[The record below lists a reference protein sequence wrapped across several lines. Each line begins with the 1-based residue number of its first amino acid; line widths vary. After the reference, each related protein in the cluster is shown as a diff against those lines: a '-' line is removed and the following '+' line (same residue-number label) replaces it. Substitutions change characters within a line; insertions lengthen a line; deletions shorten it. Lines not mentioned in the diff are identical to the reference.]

1 MNDYELIYLAQE
13 ENEIAKE
20 LLYKKYAKI
29 INMLIYKK
37 YPKIKKLNIDTK
49 DMYSISLTALN
60 DAINFYNQNQNAT
73 FATYLTVVINNSI
86 NKYIKK
92 YSSKKEQCLNKALSL
107 DFVYSNQEFLNFI
120 LDYKNNPDYC
130 ISNQDEIKYLT
141 QKAQKN
147 LSIFE
152 YEVYLLL
159 LQNLNYRQIAK
170 LLGKNPKQI
179 DNAIQRIKNKL
190 KLIKLSWIFIE
201 LFKCLWYITIG
212 HESVFLNGGF

>member
-147 LSIFE
+147 LSVFE

-190 KLIKLSWIFIE
+190 KLIKLS
-201 LFKCLWYITIG
+201 
-212 HESVFLNGGF
+212 

>member
-92 YSSKKEQCLNKALSL
+92 YSSKKEQCINKALSL

-190 KLIKLSWIFIE
+190 KLIKLS
-201 LFKCLWYITIG
+201 
-212 HESVFLNGGF
+212 

>member
-1 MNDYELIYLAQE
+1 MLMNDYELIYLAQE

-92 YSSKKEQCLNKALSL
+92 YSSKKEQCINKALSL

-179 DNAIQRIKNKL
+179 DNAIQRIRRK
-190 KLIKLSWIFIE
+190 IKLLIYENKF
-201 LFKCLWYITIG
+201 
-212 HESVFLNGGF
+212 N

>member
-1 MNDYELIYLAQE
+1 MLMNDYELIYLAQE

-190 KLIKLSWIFIE
+190 KLIKLS
-201 LFKCLWYITIG
+201 
-212 HESVFLNGGF
+212 

>member
-37 YPKIKKLNIDTK
+37 YPKIKKLNIDIK

-92 YSSKKEQCLNKALSL
+92 YSSKKEQCINKALSL

-190 KLIKLSWIFIE
+190 KLIKLS
-201 LFKCLWYITIG
+201 
-212 HESVFLNGGF
+212 

>member
-37 YPKIKKLNIDTK
+37 YPKIKKLNIDIK

-92 YSSKKEQCLNKALSL
+92 YSSKKEQCINKALSL

-130 ISNQDEIKYLT
+130 ISNQDEIKCLT

-190 KLIKLSWIFIE
+190 KLIKLS
-201 LFKCLWYITIG
+201 
-212 HESVFLNGGF
+212 

>member
-37 YPKIKKLNIDTK
+37 YPKTKKLNIDTK

-92 YSSKKEQCLNKALSL
+92 YSSKKEQCINKALSL

-190 KLIKLSWIFIE
+190 KLIKLS
-201 LFKCLWYITIG
+201 
-212 HESVFLNGGF
+212 

>member
-92 YSSKKEQCLNKALSL
+92 YSSKKEQCINKALSL

-179 DNAIQRIKNKL
+179 DNAIQRMKIKIRNNL
-190 KLIKLSWIFIE
+190 Q
-201 LFKCLWYITIG
+201 
-212 HESVFLNGGF
+212 

>member
-1 MNDYELIYLAQE
+1 MLMNDYELIYLAQE

-92 YSSKKEQCLNKALSL
+92 YSSKKEQCINKALSL

-190 KLIKLSWIFIE
+190 KLIKLS
-201 LFKCLWYITIG
+201 
-212 HESVFLNGGF
+212 

>member
-1 MNDYELIYLAQE
+1 MLMNDYELIYLAQE

-92 YSSKKEQCLNKALSL
+92 YSSKKEQCINKALSL

-147 LSIFE
+147 LSVFE

-190 KLIKLSWIFIE
+190 KLIKLS
-201 LFKCLWYITIG
+201 
-212 HESVFLNGGF
+212 

>member
-37 YPKIKKLNIDTK
+37 YPKIKKLNIDIK

-92 YSSKKEQCLNKALSL
+92 YSSKKEQCINKALSL

-190 KLIKLSWIFIE
+190 KLSYYSQPNSTIIS
-201 LFKCLWYITIG
+201 LF
-212 HESVFLNGGF
+212 

>member
-37 YPKIKKLNIDTK
+37 YPKIKKLNIDIK

-92 YSSKKEQCLNKALSL
+92 YSSKKEQCINKALSL

-201 LFKCLWYITIG
+201 LF
-212 HESVFLNGGF
+212 

>member
-92 YSSKKEQCLNKALSL
+92 YSSKKEQCINKALSL

-120 LDYKNNPDYC
+120 LDYKNNADYC

-190 KLIKLSWIFIE
+190 KLIKLS
-201 LFKCLWYITIG
+201 
-212 HESVFLNGGF
+212 

>member
-20 LLYKKYAKI
+20 LLYKKCAKI

-92 YSSKKEQCLNKALSL
+92 YSSKKEQCINKALSL
-107 DFVYSNQEFLNFI
+107 DFVYSNQ
-120 LDYKNNPDYC
+120 
-130 ISNQDEIKYLT
+130 
-141 QKAQKN
+141 
-147 LSIFE
+147 
-152 YEVYLLL
+152 
-159 LQNLNYRQIAK
+159 
-170 LLGKNPKQI
+170 
-179 DNAIQRIKNKL
+179 
-190 KLIKLSWIFIE
+190 
-201 LFKCLWYITIG
+201 
-212 HESVFLNGGF
+212 

>member
-190 KLIKLSWIFIE
+190 KLIKLS
-201 LFKCLWYITIG
+201 
-212 HESVFLNGGF
+212 

>member
-190 KLIKLSWIFIE
+190 KLIKLSS
-201 LFKCLWYITIG
+201 G
-212 HESVFLNGGF
+212 

>member
-92 YSSKKEQCLNKALSL
+92 YSSKKEQCINKALSL

-190 KLIKLSWIFIE
+190 KLIKLSS
-201 LFKCLWYITIG
+201 G
-212 HESVFLNGGF
+212 

>member
-37 YPKIKKLNIDTK
+37 YPKIKKLNIDIK

-190 KLIKLSWIFIE
+190 KLIKLS
-201 LFKCLWYITIG
+201 
-212 HESVFLNGGF
+212 

>member
-73 FATYLTVVINNSI
+73 FSY
-86 NKYIKK
+86 
-92 YSSKKEQCLNKALSL
+92 
-107 DFVYSNQEFLNFI
+107 FI
-120 LDYKNNPDYC
+120 L
-130 ISNQDEIKYLT
+130 L
-141 QKAQKN
+141 
-147 LSIFE
+147 F
-152 YEVYLLL
+152 
-159 LQNLNYRQIAK
+159 LQ
-170 LLGKNPKQI
+170 
-179 DNAIQRIKNKL
+179 
-190 KLIKLSWIFIE
+190 
-201 LFKCLWYITIG
+201 
-212 HESVFLNGGF
+212 

>member
-190 KLIKLSWIFIE
+190 KLIRLS
-201 LFKCLWYITIG
+201 
-212 HESVFLNGGF
+212 

>member
-1 MNDYELIYLAQE
+1 MLMNDYELIYLAQE

-147 LSIFE
+147 LSVFE

-190 KLIKLSWIFIE
+190 KLIKLS
-201 LFKCLWYITIG
+201 
-212 HESVFLNGGF
+212 

>member
-1 MNDYELIYLAQE
+1 MLMNDYELIYLAQE

-37 YPKIKKLNIDTK
+37 YPKIKKLNIDIK

-92 YSSKKEQCLNKALSL
+92 YSSKKEQCINKALSL

-190 KLIKLSWIFIE
+190 KLIKLS
-201 LFKCLWYITIG
+201 
-212 HESVFLNGGF
+212 

>member
-92 YSSKKEQCLNKALSL
+92 YSSKKEQCINKALSL

-170 LLGKNPKQI
+170 LLGKNSKQI

-190 KLIKLSWIFIE
+190 KLIKLS
-201 LFKCLWYITIG
+201 
-212 HESVFLNGGF
+212 

>member
-92 YSSKKEQCLNKALSL
+92 YSSKKEQCINKALSL

-201 LFKCLWYITIG
+201 LF
-212 HESVFLNGGF
+212 

>member
-179 DNAIQRIKNKL
+179 DNAIQRMNNKL
-190 KLIKLSWIFIE
+190 KLIKLS
-201 LFKCLWYITIG
+201 
-212 HESVFLNGGF
+212 

>member
-201 LFKCLWYITIG
+201 LF
-212 HESVFLNGGF
+212 

>member
-60 DAINFYNQNQNAT
+60 DAINFYNQNKNAT

-92 YSSKKEQCLNKALSL
+92 YSSKKEQCINKALSL

-190 KLIKLSWIFIE
+190 KLIKLS
-201 LFKCLWYITIG
+201 
-212 HESVFLNGGF
+212 

>member
-92 YSSKKEQCLNKALSL
+92 YSSKKEQCINKALSL

-179 DNAIQRIKNKL
+179 DNAIQRIKNKI
-190 KLIKLSWIFIE
+190 KLIKLS
-201 LFKCLWYITIG
+201 
-212 HESVFLNGGF
+212 